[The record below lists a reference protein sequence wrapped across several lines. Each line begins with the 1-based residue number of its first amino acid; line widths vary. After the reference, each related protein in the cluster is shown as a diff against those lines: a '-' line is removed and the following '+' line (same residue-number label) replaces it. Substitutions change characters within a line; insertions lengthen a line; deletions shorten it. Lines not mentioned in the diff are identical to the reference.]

1 VADDVYQP
9 GSPIFLFDG
18 GEADASSLVFDT
30 LQNDSSPLRQMMRQF
45 NGMGIVWEHRYYGGS
60 LPGHNLTVNTD
71 QAELQYLTVEQALED
86 VAHFAR
92 NFTRTNHTDLT
103 SDKTPWVFVGA
114 SYPGARAAWMRNF
127 YPDVIFA
134 SYAASAPVQ
143 ARVDF
148 SSYYDQVYRSM
159 VANGFG
165 NCTKDIHAAVNYVD
179 QILDG
184 SPYHVG
190 NDTSEAGRNITALK
204 ESFLGQGYG
213 NGTNYGLAG
222 SLTSDIPGNFQYYGL
237 EGHASGNTSGIRR
250 FCDYISTDPDTNQ
263 TSGSDGWAKEK
274 GAKWTTNR
282 WALYGTCANGACGT
296 GDGLVQDSDSIAW
309 SWQTCTE
316 LGYFQTANLGPHQI
330 SSKYNSLATAF
341 QMCQAQFS
349 NASVTFLPASPD
361 VDGFNARFG
370 GWTIRPSNVY
380 WSNGEFDPW
389 RSLSPMS
396 TESFSP
402 NYPVS
407 DTPIPGCLSN
417 ATELANSTHD
427 PQSVFGYVLPNAEHA
442 FDFSARSGNYSEQ
455 SLDHSHQDF
464 SGALQEWL
472 KCFQPGKNEEGGTAG
487 KVGVKPATTS
497 MGSPSK
503 PQATGS
509 ATAMPTEMGA
519 ASRHRAGSFVGIVV
533 LAAVCMVVY

>member
-1 VADDVYQP
+1 
-9 GSPIFLFDG
+9 
-18 GEADASSLVFDT
+18 
-30 LQNDSSPLRQMMRQF
+30 MMRQF

-60 LPGHNLTVNTD
+60 LPGGNLTVNTD

-103 SDKTPWVFVGA
+103 PDKTPWVFVGA

-148 SSYYDQVYRSM
+148 SSYYDQLYRSM

-165 NCTKDIHAAVNYVD
+165 NCTKDIHAAVNYID
-179 QILDG
+179 QVLDG

-190 NDTSEAGRNITALK
+190 NDTSEAGRNVTALK

-213 NGTNYGLAG
+213 NGTNFGLVAG
-222 SLTSDIPGNFQYYGL
+222 SLSSDIPGDFQYYGL
-237 EGHASGNTSGIRR
+237 EGRYTSGIRG
-250 FCDYISTDPDTNQ
+250 FCDYISTDPETNQ

-274 GAKWTTNR
+274 GAEWTTNR
-282 WALYGTCANGACGT
+282 WASYGTCANGTCGT
-296 GDGLVQDSDSIAW
+296 GDGLLQDSDVIAW
-309 SWQTCTE
+309 TWQTCTE

-330 SSKYNSLATAF
+330 SSKYNSLAAAS

-361 VDGFNARFG
+361 VDGLNARLG

-442 FDFSARSGNYSEQ
+442 FDQAARFGNYSEQ

-487 KVGVKPATTS
+487 EVGVKPATTS
-497 MGSPSK
+497 TGSPSK

-509 ATAMPTEMGA
+509 ATATPTEMGA
-519 ASRHRAGSFVGIVV
+519 ASRDRARSFVGIVV
-533 LAAVCMVVY
+533 LAAVCMVVS